1 MTPPVTIGLVGVG
14 FARQVLAPAFRADPR
29 CRLGAIC
36 ARDLG
41 RAQEAAN
48 ALGIPRA
55 YGDWRALV
63 ADPTVQVVAIAV
75 PPGAQAEIAIAA
87 ARAGKHV
94 FCEKPLALDAAQA
107 GEMLDA
113 AEAARVAH
121 AVDFIFPEIPAWRK
135 AKELLPAVG
144 RIRHVALT
152 WRLETYAYRAGL
164 QNWKMSPAAGGGTL
178 NNFVSHTFYYLEWLF
193 GPVARLAASL
203 RPAAPAA
210 DAGVELW
217 LEFAAGFRATVS
229 VAADAPLGPGHGL
242 EIYGD
247 GRALRLRNPTADY
260 ANGFTLAL
268 GKRDGGWLEPMDVSD
283 YLPPAPDGRVWL
295 RDSSTKVAAPDEH
308 PTQDGRIA
316 AGAHIASRFLDAAL
330 GGPPVTPGLHAG
342 LRVQRLLDLAR
353 AADRTGGWHAAPAP

>member
-29 CRLGAIC
+29 CRLAAIC

-41 RAQEAAN
+41 RAQEAAS
-48 ALGIPRA
+48 ALSLPHA

-63 ADPTVQVVAIAV
+63 ADPAVQAVVIAV
-75 PPGAQAEIAIAA
+75 PPGAQAEIAVAA

-107 GEMLDA
+107 AEMHAA

-121 AVDFIFPEIPAWRK
+121 AVDFIFPEIPAWQR
-135 AKELLPAVG
+135 AKELLPSVG

-164 QNWKMSPAAGGGTL
+164 QNWKMSPEAGGGTL

-193 GPVARLAASL
+193 GPVARLAAKL

-217 LEFAAGFRATVS
+217 LEFAAGFSATVS
-229 VAADAPLGPGHGL
+229 VAADTFLGPGHGL

-247 GRALRLRNPTADY
+247 DGALRLHNPTSDY
-260 ANGFTLAL
+260 ANGFALAL
-268 GKRDGGWLEPMDVSD
+268 ATRAGGKF
-283 YLPPAPDGRVWL
+283 API
-295 RDSSTKVAAPDEH
+295 AAPDEN
-308 PTQDGRIA
+308 PAQDGRIA
-316 AGAHIASRFLDAAL
+316 AVARIASRFLDAAF
-330 GGPPVTPGLHAG
+330 GGAPVTPGLRDG

-353 AADRTGGWHAAPAP
+353 VADRAGGWHAAPAP

>member
-29 CRLGAIC
+29 CRLAAMS
-36 ARDLG
+36 ARDAG
-41 RAQEAAN
+41 RAQVAAY
-48 ALGIPRA
+48 ALGLPRA

-63 ADPTVQVVAIAV
+63 ADPAVQTVAIAV
-75 PPGAQAEIAIAA
+75 PPGAQAEIALSA

-94 FCEKPLALDAAQA
+94 FCEKPLALNAAQA
-107 GEMLDA
+107 AEVLAA

-121 AVDFIFPEIPAWRK
+121 AIDFIFPEIPAWRK
-135 AKELLPAVG
+135 TKELLPSVG
-144 RIRHVALT
+144 RVRHVALT

-164 QNWKMSPAAGGGTL
+164 QNWKMSPEAGGGTL

-193 GPVARLAASL
+193 GPIARLAASL

-217 LEFAAGFRATVS
+217 LEFAAGFRASVS

-247 GRALRLRNPTADY
+247 DGALRLHNPTADY
-260 ANGFTLAL
+260 ANGFTLAHATRAG
-268 GKRDGGWLEPMDVSD
+268 GKFEP
-283 YLPPAPDGRVWL
+283 
-295 RDSSTKVAAPDEH
+295 VAAPDEN
-308 PTQDGRIA
+308 PAQDGRIA
-316 AGAHIASRFLDAAL
+316 AAARIASRFLDAVL
-330 GGPPVTPGLHAG
+330 GGPRVTPGLREG

-353 AADRTGGWHAAPAP
+353 AADRAGGWQTAPAP

>member
-29 CRLGAIC
+29 CRLTAVS

-41 RAQEAAN
+41 RAQEAAT
-48 ALGIPRA
+48 ALGLPRA

-63 ADPTVQVVAIAV
+63 ADPTVQAVAIAV

-107 GEMLDA
+107 AEMLAA
-113 AEAARVAH
+113 AEATRVTH
-121 AVDFIFPEIPAWRK
+121 AVDFIFPEIPAWRR
-135 AKELLPAVG
+135 AKELLPSVG
-144 RIRHVALT
+144 RVRHISLT

-210 DAGVELW
+210 DAGAELW

-229 VAADAPLGPGHGL
+229 VGADAPFGPGHGL

-247 GRALRLRNPTADY
+247 GGALRLHNPTTDY

-268 GKRDGGWLEPMDVSD
+268 GTRDGGRLEPVVS
-283 YLPPAPDGRVWL
+283 
-295 RDSSTKVAAPDEH
+295 PDEN

-316 AGAHIASRFLDAAL
+316 AVSHIASRFLDAAL
-330 GGPPVTPGLHAG
+330 GGTSVTPGLREG
-342 LRVQRLLDLAR
+342 LRVQRLLDLTR
-353 AADRTGGWHAAPAP
+353 TADRVGGWHAAPAP